1 MSDATPDRASD
12 SHRVDALRL
21 LVDLGW
27 RFLDTADALAL
38 RGGTRE
44 TILRPR
50 LVDVLQT
57 RRFDYR
63 GQPHPLSPG
72 GIDQIVREVQA
83 LNLVEGLLP
92 ANERLHRLLTL
103 GVTVTELA
111 HRADVPSRVRARRD
125 DALARARAIGEQ
137 AKTVAA
143 EQAPAVRAALAR
155 PPVIAVGAAVLLLLI
170 VLRRK
175 RGGDR

>member
-1 MSDATPDRASD
+1 MTTGRSEQEQRAD
-12 SHRVDALRL
+12 LEELR
-21 LVDLGW
+21 
-27 RFLDTADALAL
+27 
-38 RGGTRE
+38 E
-44 TILRPR
+44 
-50 LVDVLQT
+50 
-57 RRFDYR
+57 
-63 GQPHPLSPG
+63 
-72 GIDQIVREVQA
+72 E
-83 LNLVEGLLP
+83 
-92 ANERLHRLLTL
+92 L

-143 EQAPAVRAALAR
+143 EQAPAVRAAVAR

-175 RGGDR
+175 RRADR